1 MDAYKEKP
9 SLYGK
14 LRTVG
19 NYAHSFGTTQY
30 PVRSMFAL
38 DMKDL
43 FIEELFTFLFTAVLV
58 IELRFVSSMMC
69 SSWYNRRLEQ
79 QSTVSADSA
88 STPLIRPC

>member
-1 MDAYKEKP
+1 MTNCGPY
-9 SLYGK
+9 
-14 LRTVG
+14 G

-30 PVRSMFAL
+30 PERSMFAL

-69 SSWYNRRLEQ
+69 SSWYNRHPEQ
-79 QSTVSADSA
+79 QSAVNADSA